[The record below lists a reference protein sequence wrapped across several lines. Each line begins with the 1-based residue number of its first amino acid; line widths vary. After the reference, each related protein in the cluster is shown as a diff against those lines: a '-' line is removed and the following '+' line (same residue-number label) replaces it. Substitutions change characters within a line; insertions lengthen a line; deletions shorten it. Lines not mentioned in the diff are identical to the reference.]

1 MKTLKRKI
9 LENIETI
16 TKLRDIQEGKVN
28 TENKGNNEQYNIG
41 VYNGLEIALSVLE
54 ERKPQLFIMPELET
68 KQENKPKGRTI
79 HSGIIRR
86 S

>member
-54 ERKPQLFIMPELET
+54 ERKPQLFVMPELET
-68 KQENKPKGRTI
+68 KRESTPKGRTI